1 MARWRLQNKFSILPI
16 SSDFLAM
23 KCFKIP
29 ISLSKLNLI
38 LPNLAHFAFKHP
50 KCDIIEGFSNTVKV
64 KGRESSSRKLCT
76 TIGFIGFWL
85 LCQQSFDDGSQ
96 FSLDSSVT
104 QKAN

>member
-1 MARWRLQNKFSILPI
+1 MARWRLQKKFPILPI
-16 SSDFLAM
+16 SSDFLAT
-23 KCFKIP
+23 KCFKTP

-38 LPNLAHFAFKHP
+38 FQDIAHFAFKHP
-50 KCDIIEGFSNTVKV
+50 KCDIFEVFSNTVKV
-64 KGRESSSRKLCT
+64 KGSRKLCT